1 MQNVFLNIS
10 VKLLHV
16 KAWNFLM
23 RRLIVLKNVNSW
35 WLLTFSKW
43 LLKYS
48 SPGKLTVCNTLIGQD
63 TCQLF
68 QVFVCNNMVLE
79 SRQRSL
85 RKSRLLW
92 AYNCYLTV
100 SQANSVN
107 SLQLSWCLYFV
118 LSFFSKFISMRDGLE
133 EWTRENFLFSWEND
147 RVTLLFFHHRGSH

>member
-1 MQNVFLNIS
+1 
-10 VKLLHV
+10 
-16 KAWNFLM
+16 M
-23 RRLIVLKNVNSW
+23 RRVLKNVNNW
-35 WLLTFSKW
+35 WIFTFSTW
-43 LLKYS
+43 ILKNS
-48 SPGKLTVCNTLIGQD
+48 SPGKFTRFNTLIGED

-68 QVFVCNNMVLE
+68 QVFVCNKKVLE

-133 EWTRENFLFSWEND
+133 EWTRENFLFMVGKRSRNTSFLSSP
-147 RVTLLFFHHRGSH
+147 RQPLKTKLCRRSFQKPVPIVQNTY